1 MAGAPAL
8 TCADSRRWSS
18 AARRTAVTTAIAMM
32 VQNSAS
38 ADMAS
43 AESLSYAVRPKV
55 VGHYLGQLLVLV
67 GLLVTPPFL
76 FALIDREFTH
86 AIGYAVAIAAMLA
99 AGLLLQRG
107 PRPHEIQINEAVVV
121 IAAIFLLVPLIMAV
135 PMMSAGVGFLDA
147 LFEAVSGITTTGLST
162 LRTVAD
168 KPASLLFTAAWLQWL
183 GGIGIMVLSFTLLF
197 GQSASAKRLHG
208 VLNSQEGIL
217 GGTRAYAVVVIRVY
231 LALTAIGIVALW
243 LAGAGVFPAITLT
256 LSSVSTG
263 GFAPFDASLGDV
275 SGTVQTLVILLCAAG
290 AICIPLFSQAVRGNW
305 RDLVRDPELHA
316 LLIAGMVV
324 FALLAFD
331 QWSRAAPSGHMK
343 DLLLTAF
350 SAQTTAGFS
359 VVPVHAMDAF
369 SKVVLIVSM
378 FIGGSVGSSA
388 GGIKLLRLLVFIKL
402 IQLIIQ
408 KTRLTPH
415 ATVQTL
421 IAGRTWGD
429 DELVRILAVIGMF
442 AAVIVLSWL
451 PFLWYGYDPLDAL
464 FEVVSATGT
473 VGLSTGISGLG
484 LPSALKGLLCLDML
498 LGRLEIL
505 PLLVFLAPRTW
516 IGSRRPI
523 EEPAKEK
530 GNAP

>member
-1 MAGAPAL
+1 
-8 TCADSRRWSS
+8 
-18 AARRTAVTTAIAMM
+18 
-32 VQNSAS
+32 
-38 ADMAS
+38 MAS
-43 AESLSYAVRPKV
+43 AESLSYAVRPAV

-107 PRPHEIQINEAVVV
+107 LRPHEIQLNEAVVV

-147 LFEAVSGITTTGLST
+147 LFEAASGITTTGLST

-263 GFAPFDASLGDV
+263 GFAPFDASLGGV
-275 SGTVQTLVILLCAAG
+275 SGTVQTLVILLCVAG

-324 FALLAFD
+324 FALLALD

-350 SAQTTAGFS
+350 SAQSTAGFS

-415 ATVQTL
+415 ATVQTP

-473 VGLSTGISGLG
+473 VGLSTGISGPG

-523 EEPAKEK
+523 EVPAKEK